1 MRFII
6 HLGLGKTGS
15 TSIQH
20 HFRQHFETL
29 QQQGVLYAGLRFE
42 TLGKKEAW
50 QRGAGTYT
58 KLSEAELTNQFKH
71 FATQYVAYAESINA
85 HTIVLSNETFSTQ
98 LSRLKP
104 FFDWL
109 VANFAVEFSVYV
121 RDIDSWLVSAYEQW
135 GLKDTS
141 KSRNVMTFEEFAKS
155 GRHRIAGDCL
165 NQLASF
171 GYLAQTHVKNMHHAK
186 NKDVTEDFFS
196 TFNLPLIAPPQKTNE
211 ATNKRQ
217 RAFFYLSNL
226 HRKKKL
232 KVSSTLRKEQ
242 ALHRS
247 GHHHQKFVT
256 QCRPT
261 QDALIEESILKE
273 KRRVNRFLP
282 ADEKLPD
289 NVKFKAVDNNIDAFT
304 FNLMD
309 SHIKY
314 EHLLGELD
322 SELLIESASKL
333 EYIDLNLSL
342 KLLKLART
350 KRPNGKVINDK
361 IKAYEALLADGHKAK
376 EQKGRLKKILSAALG
391 NLRKRA

>member
-15 TSIQH
+15 TSIQY
-20 HFRQHFETL
+20 HFQQHFEAL

-58 KLSEAELTNQFKH
+58 RLSETELTVQFKE
-71 FATQYVAYAESINA
+71 FAKQYVAYAESIGA

-109 VANFAVEFSVYV
+109 VGNFEVAFSVYV

-141 KSRNVMTFEEFAKS
+141 KSRNIMTFEEFAKS

-171 GYLAQTHVKNMHHAK
+171 GYITKTHVKNMHQAK

-211 ATNKRQ
+211 STNKRQ

-232 KVSSTLRKEQ
+232 KVSTTLKKEK
-242 ALHRS
+242 ALHTS
-247 GHHHQKFVT
+247 GPHHHKFVT

-261 QDALIEESILKE
+261 QNALIEESILKE
-273 KRRVNRFLP
+273 KRRVNHFLP
-282 ADEKLPD
+282 TNEKLPD
-289 NVKFKAVDNNIDAFT
+289 DVKFKSVDNNIDAFT

-309 SHIKY
+309 SHIRY
-314 EHLLGELD
+314 EHLLEELD

-333 EYIDLNLSL
+333 EYIDLNLSV

-361 IKAYEALLADGHKAK
+361 IEAYEALLANGHKAK
-376 EQKGRLKKILSAALG
+376 EQGGRRKKMLSAALSI
-391 NLRKRA
+391 LRR